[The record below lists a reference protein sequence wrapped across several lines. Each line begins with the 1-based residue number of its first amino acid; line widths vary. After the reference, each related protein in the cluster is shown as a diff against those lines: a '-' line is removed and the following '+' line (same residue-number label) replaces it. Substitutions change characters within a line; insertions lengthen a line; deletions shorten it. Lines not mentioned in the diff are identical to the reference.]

1 MYAGMYIFS
10 VCNTTKNSYSGQ
22 TTFTTTSLT
31 PLNTTLPIAPV
42 MLHKTKQLTLTGKEY
57 LCFHINRRSSHASQC
72 VKTRI
77 MNKSIHSIL
86 FIDLFEQQSAVN
98 KCMLQSTRI

>member
-10 VCNTTKNSYSGQ
+10 VCNTTKNSYSVQ

-42 MLHKTKQLTLTGKEY
+42 ELHKTKQLPPYGKEY
-57 LCFHINRRSSHASQC
+57 LCFQANKAYYHAAQC
-72 VKTRI
+72 VKSQI
-77 MNKSIHSIL
+77 MNKAIDYIL
-86 FIDLFEQQSAVN
+86 YIDTFEQKRVVI
-98 KCMLQSTRI
+98 KCMLQ